1 MELSEDHKPDLPSE
15 RSRVIQAGHMVED
28 GRVDGIIAISRAIG
42 DWEYKSATLEPEKM
56 AVSAFPEVRT
66 FEIGPQLDFVITA
79 CDGIWDCMTSQQ
91 AIDFVGTAKEKIS
104 NYTPVK
110 SPTKSPMK
118 AGGKGRLGAQAA
130 RSPPRKGTKNKLEA
144 KLENS
149 INNSRYSGLA
159 TVVEMM
165 MDVNCPPNLHTTEGL
180 GADNMT
186 AIIIEFKK

>member
-1 MELSEDHKPDLPSE
+1 
-15 RSRVIQAGHMVED
+15 MVED

-42 DWEYKSATLEPEKM
+42 DWEYKSATLDPQKM
-56 AVSAFPEVRT
+56 AVSAYPEVRSY
-66 FEIGPQLDFVITA
+66 EITPQLDFIITA
-79 CDGIWDCMTSQQ
+79 CDGIWDCMSSQQ
-91 AIDFVGTAKEKIS
+91 ACDFIVTAKEKQS
-104 NYTPVK
+104 NYTPQR
-110 SPTKSPMK
+110 SPTK
-118 AGGKGRLGAQAA
+118 AAGKGRAAAGAA

-149 INNSRYSGLA
+149 INSSRFSGLA

-186 AIIIEFKK
+186 AIIIELKK